1 VEKKSEEKE
10 KEKEIEEEIPRI
22 MVSEVGP
29 APRKKK

>member
-1 VEKKSEEKE
+1 VEKKSEE